1 MAVKTIWQITHHPCG
16 HQAKCDLSDRA
27 ADRRA
32 GFAEWLSKQ
41 ACSVNCTILASLVTV
56 LQAAI
61 REQVM
66 DVRNELME
74 GQRVIPRLGRVVEV
88 SRAHPPYAVLDP
100 VGAEVEP
107 VRAFL
112 RDLALG
118 DSSPLTCRSYGYGML
133 RWFRLLWLLGTGW
146 DRATESE
153 VAVLTGW
160 LRSAANPQRQRHR
173 ADTPVAG
180 AVNLRTGKASLG
192 AGYAPRTINHALTV
206 ISGFY
211 EFHAHQGH
219 GPVMNPVPHSPQR
232 RRALGH
238 RSPLEPTPL
247 VGRARLRQRVS
258 DRPPRSIPD
267 RLWDE
272 LFGAMNCD
280 RDRALL
286 EIYVSSGARAEE
298 LLGIAVGDIDW
309 SRQRIYVI
317 TKGTRAR
324 EAVPVSPQGLFRLA
338 LYLDTAGTPTGGAPV
353 WRTIRGPERPLTYW
367 AMRRVMQRANML
379 LGTNWSLHD
388 LRHTAAYR
396 MANSGKLT
404 LPEVQTI
411 MRHSDIHTTSRYLA
425 VHIEE
430 LFDKLT
436 EHYSA
441 PRPPRHYPAGYA
453 TADIE
458 AVFGG

>member
-1 MAVKTIWQITHHPCG
+1 
-16 HQAKCDLSDRA
+16 
-27 ADRRA
+27 
-32 GFAEWLSKQ
+32 
-41 ACSVNCTILASLVTV
+41 
-56 LQAAI
+56 
-61 REQVM
+61 M
-66 DVRNELME
+66 DVRDGLME
-74 GQRVIPRLGRVVEV
+74 GRRVISRLGRVVETN
-88 SRAHPPYAVLDP
+88 RAHPPYAVLDP
-100 VGAEVEP
+100 SGAEIEP
-107 VRAFL
+107 ITTYL

-118 DSSPLTCRSYGYGML
+118 DCSPLTCRSYGYGLL
-133 RWFRLLWLLGTGW
+133 RWFRLLWLLGVGW
-146 DRATESE
+146 ERATESE

-173 ADTPVAG
+173 TNAPAAG
-180 AVNLRTGKASLG
+180 TVNLRTGKGALS

-219 GPVMNPVPHSPQR
+219 GPIVNPVPGSAQR

-238 RSPLEPTPL
+238 RSPLEPTPV
-247 VGRARLRQRVS
+247 VGRARLRQRVP
-258 DRPPRSIPD
+258 DRPPRAIPD

-272 LFGAMNCD
+272 LFAAMNCD

-286 EIYVSSGARAEE
+286 EVFVSSGARAEE
-298 LLGIAVGDIDW
+298 LLGITVGDIDW
-309 SRQRIYVI
+309 SGQRIYVI

-338 LYLDTAGTPTGGAPV
+338 LYLDAACAPAYGEPV
-353 WRTIRGPERPLTYW
+353 WRVRRGPERPLTYW
-367 AMRRVMQRANML
+367 ALRRVMQRANTL

-396 MANSGKLT
+396 MANGGKLT

-411 MRHSDIHTTSRYLA
+411 MRHADIQTTNRYLA
-425 VHIEE
+425 VHVEE

-436 EHYSA
+436 EHYAA
-441 PRPPRHYPAGYA
+441 PRPARHFPAGYA
-453 TADIE
+453 AADIE
-458 AVFGG
+458 VVFGG

>member
-1 MAVKTIWQITHHPCG
+1 
-16 HQAKCDLSDRA
+16 
-27 ADRRA
+27 
-32 GFAEWLSKQ
+32 
-41 ACSVNCTILASLVTV
+41 
-56 LQAAI
+56 
-61 REQVM
+61 M
-66 DVRNELME
+66 DVRDELME
-74 GQRVIPRLGRVVEV
+74 GRRAIPRLGRVVEMN
-88 SRAHPPYAVLDP
+88 RAHPPYAVLDP
-100 VGAEVEP
+100 SGAEVEP
-107 VRAFL
+107 VTTYL

-133 RWFRLLWLLGTGW
+133 RWFRLLWLLGIGW
-146 DRATESE
+146 EQATESE

-160 LRSAANPQRQRHR
+160 LRSAVNPQRLRRR
-173 ADTPVAG
+173 ANAAAAG
-180 AVNLRTGKASLG
+180 TVNLRTGKGSLP

-219 GPVMNPVPHSPQR
+219 GPVVNPVPSSAQR

-238 RSPLEPTPL
+238 RSPLEPMP
-247 VGRARLRQRVS
+247 VAGRARLRQRVP

-272 LFGAMNCD
+272 LFAAMTCD

-286 EIYVSSGARAEE
+286 EVFVSSGARAEE
-298 LLGIAVGDIDW
+298 LLGITVGDIDW
-309 SRQRIYVI
+309 SGQRIYVI

-338 LYLDTAGTPTGGAPV
+338 LYLDAASTPADGEPV
-353 WRTIRGPERPLTYW
+353 WRVRRGSERPLTYW
-367 AMRRVMQRANML
+367 ALRRVMQRANAL

-396 MANSGKLT
+396 MANGGKLT

-411 MRHSDIHTTSRYLA
+411 MRHADIQTTNRYLA
-425 VHIEE
+425 VHVEE

-436 EHYSA
+436 EHYA
-441 PRPPRHYPAGYA
+441 TPRPARHFPAGYA
-453 TADIE
+453 AADIE
-458 AVFGG
+458 TVFGG

>member
-1 MAVKTIWQITHHPCG
+1 
-16 HQAKCDLSDRA
+16 
-27 ADRRA
+27 
-32 GFAEWLSKQ
+32 
-41 ACSVNCTILASLVTV
+41 
-56 LQAAI
+56 
-61 REQVM
+61 
-66 DVRNELME
+66 
-74 GQRVIPRLGRVVEV
+74 
-88 SRAHPPYAVLDP
+88 
-100 VGAEVEP
+100 
-107 VRAFL
+107 
-112 RDLALG
+112 
-118 DSSPLTCRSYGYGML
+118 ML

-146 DRATESE
+146 ERATESE

-160 LRSAANPQRQRHR
+160 LRSATNPQRQRHR
-173 ADTPVAG
+173 ADAPVVG
-180 AVNLRTGKASLG
+180 TGKASLR
-192 AGYAPRTINHALTV
+192 AGYAPRTINHAFTV

-211 EFHAHQGH
+211 EFHAHEGR
-219 GPVMNPVPHSPQR
+219 GPVVNPVPHSAQR

-238 RSPLEPTPL
+238 RSPLEPTSM
-247 VGRARLRQRVS
+247 VGRARLRQRVP

-272 LFGAMNCD
+272 LFTAMNCD

-286 EIYVSSGARAEE
+286 EIFVSSGARAEE
-298 LLGIAVGDIDW
+298 LLSITVGDIDW
-309 SRQRIYVI
+309 SGQRIYVI

-338 LYLDTAGTPTGGAPV
+338 LYLGAAGTPAGGEPV
-353 WRTIRGPERPLTYW
+353 WRARRGPERPLTYW
-367 AMRRVMQRANML
+367 AMRRVMQRANTL

-396 MANSGKLT
+396 MANGGKLT

-411 MRHSDIHTTSRYLA
+411 TRHADIQTTNRYLA

-441 PRPPRHYPAGYA
+441 PRPARHYPAGYA
-453 TADIE
+453 AADIE